1 MKCIL
6 NFFPSF
12 VDVFCLL
19 SPQFADNSR
28 LIKKEEEEEE
38 EEESL
43 LIRIRTRFLIS
54 FIITSTREVS
64 FAQASAHERVQC

>member
-12 VDVFCLL
+12 VDVFCVL

-28 LIKKEEEEEE
+28 LIKEEEEE

-64 FAQASAHERVQC
+64 FAQTSAHERVQC